1 LFSFFFLHEKIK
13 DTIPTNMISTT
24 RAGLTQ
30 LVRISRQQKVSKILF
45 SVRGGGCN
53 GFQYHLE
60 PMTDAPQP
68 SDEVV
73 PLHNGLDLVV
83 DSHSIFHLI
92 GTEID
97 WKDDNIMGSRFD
109 FNNPNAM
116 AKCGCGSTFSMKQGD

>member
-1 LFSFFFLHEKIK
+1 
-13 DTIPTNMISTT
+13 MITTT

-60 PMTDAPQP
+60 PMKNTPHVD
-68 SDEVV
+68 DEVV
-73 PLHNGLDLVV
+73 PLHSGVDLIV
-83 DSHSIFHLI
+83 DARSIFHLV

-97 WKDDNIMGSRFD
+97 WKEDNIMGSRFD
-109 FNNPNAM
+109 FNNPNA
-116 AKCGCGSTFSMKQGD
+116 ATKCGCGSTFSVHS